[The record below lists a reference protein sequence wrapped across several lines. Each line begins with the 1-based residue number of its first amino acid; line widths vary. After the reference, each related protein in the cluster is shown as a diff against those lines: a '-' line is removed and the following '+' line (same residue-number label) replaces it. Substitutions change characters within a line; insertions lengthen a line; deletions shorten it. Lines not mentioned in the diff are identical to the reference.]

1 MKKLFLIVFAFFP
14 LSFSFAEKASLET
27 VCQSLSAHSL
37 TYGDFSQVKMLA
49 NTSRT
54 LKSSGTFLFCDQ
66 GVVWHTK
73 KPLSSIM
80 VIQKDRM
87 IQTIGGKKS
96 VMDASQN
103 DVFKTT
109 AATISSVFRGD
120 QKALEDFFT
129 IDFTSGQNSWQ
140 MVLSPRDK
148 TLSQAMKKIVLEGR
162 NASDSTLDKLEIIQG
177 NDLSTTYTF
186 SNQTYGSE
194 LNDDQ
199 KSYFN

>member
-1 MKKLFLIVFAFFP
+1 MKKLFLIVFAFFTV
-14 LSFSFAEKASLET
+14 SFSFAEKPSLESL
-27 VCQSLSAHSL
+27 CSSLSAHAV
-37 TYGDFSQVKMLA
+37 TFGDFSQEKMLA

-80 VIQKDRM
+80 VMEKDKM
-87 IQTIGGKKS
+87 SQTVAGKKS
-96 VMDASQN
+96 VMDLSQN
-103 DVFKTT
+103 QVFKST
-109 AATISSVFRGD
+109 AETISSVFKGD
-120 QKALEDFFT
+120 KNSLEGFFNIGFSAT
-129 IDFTSGQNSWQ
+129 EKNWQ
-140 MVLSPRDK
+140 MELSPRDK

-186 SNQTYGSE
+186 SNQTHASE